1 MKYTIY
7 IKKERTE
14 ANMPKESGEYIACI
28 ADRIHP
34 VVFQKEI
41 LNKFPLYWQDIEW
54 YLQPIELDLPD
65 DKQIQEGLIVYVGSA
80 MDSYAAYWL
89 RDKIKN
95 QLKQ

>member
-41 LNKFPLYWQDIEW
+41 LNKFPLYWQDIDW

-65 DKQIQEGLIVYVGSA
+65 DEEIVKQFPYAYDDLDIQNSIQ
-80 MDSYAAYWL
+80 WL
-89 RDKIKN
+89 RDKIKD
-95 QLKQ
+95 QLK

>member
-65 DKQIQEGLIVYVGSA
+65 DEEIVKQFPYAYDDLDIQNSIQ
-80 MDSYAAYWL
+80 WL

-95 QLKQ
+95 QLEQ

>member
-41 LNKFPLYWQDIEW
+41 LNKFPLYWRDIEW

-65 DKQIQEGLIVYVGSA
+65 DEGIVKQFPYAYDDLDIQNSIQ
-80 MDSYAAYWL
+80 WL
-89 RDKIKN
+89 RDKIKD
-95 QLKQ
+95 QLK

>member
-41 LNKFPLYWQDIEW
+41 LNKFPLYWQDIDW

-65 DKQIQEGLIVYVGSA
+65 DEEIVEQFPYAYDDLDIQNSIQ
-80 MDSYAAYWL
+80 WL

-95 QLKQ
+95 QLEQ

>member
-65 DKQIQEGLIVYVGSA
+65 DEGIVKQFPYAYDDLDIQNSIQ
-80 MDSYAAYWL
+80 WL

-95 QLKQ
+95 QLEQ

>member
-65 DKQIQEGLIVYVGSA
+65 DEEIVKQFPYAYDDLDIQNSIQ
-80 MDSYAAYWL
+80 WL
-89 RDKIKN
+89 RDKIKD
-95 QLKQ
+95 QLK

>member
-41 LNKFPLYWQDIEW
+41 LNKFPLYWQDIDW

-65 DKQIQEGLIVYVGSA
+65 DEEIVKQFPYAYDDLDIQNSIQ
-80 MDSYAAYWL
+80 WL

-95 QLKQ
+95 QLEQ